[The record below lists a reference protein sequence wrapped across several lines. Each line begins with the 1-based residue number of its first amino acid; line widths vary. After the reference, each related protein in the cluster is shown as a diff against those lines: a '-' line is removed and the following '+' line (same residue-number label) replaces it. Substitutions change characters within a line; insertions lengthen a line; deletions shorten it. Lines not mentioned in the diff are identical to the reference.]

1 MEETVQN
8 LLLILEPC
16 LHVPGLAWKIS
27 PSTLLFFLVSVGAV
41 GEHRRLEFK
50 ATLMLG
56 LDINCFFICVSSLCA
71 FHFEN
76 VS

>member
-1 MEETVQN
+1 MEEPVRN
-8 LLLILEPC
+8 LLLIPELC

-27 PSTLLFFLVSVGAV
+27 PCTLLFFLVSVGVV
-41 GEHRRLEFK
+41 GEHRRLEVK

-56 LDINCFFICVSSLCA
+56 LGIIRFFICVSSLCA